1 MLASIKT
8 KNIVILAL
16 VSTFILS
23 ALSSSMQYQVFAQGF
38 FQSER
43 NQTTPETT
51 PETTPTTQGDENA
64 TNTLTPTTNEDRK
77 IIIGDITIPITSD
90 TQLSLEM
97 PDSKITVQPR

>member
-1 MLASIKT
+1 MLTSIKT
-8 KNIVILAL
+8 KNIVVLAL

-23 ALSSSMQYQVFAQGF
+23 VLSSSMQYQVFAQGF

-43 NQTTPETT
+43 NQTASASSPASE
-51 PETTPTTQGDENA
+51 ENE
-64 TNTLTPTTNEDRK
+64 TNTLTQPSTEDNK
-77 IIIGDITIPITSD
+77 IILGDITIPITSD